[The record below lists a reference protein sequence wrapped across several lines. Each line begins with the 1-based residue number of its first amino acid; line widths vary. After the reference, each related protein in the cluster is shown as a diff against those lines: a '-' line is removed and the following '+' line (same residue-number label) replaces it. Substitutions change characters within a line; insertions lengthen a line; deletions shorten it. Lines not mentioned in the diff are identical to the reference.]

1 MVAWKPDK
9 HNNETHAVLII
20 SQDAEATS
28 VWKNLFQQKG
38 CHVIS
43 EISPKEAVQ
52 TAQLLLP
59 ALVLIHLDLPY
70 YERLNLCRELRS
82 TTDGTIL
89 LLAQKNDEME
99 VADYYYAGV
108 DEFLPTP
115 VNPMALLVK
124 SMAWLVRQEWDPRQ
138 GLDAKIHH

>member
-1 MVAWKPDK
+1 MVAWKADK
-9 HNNETHAVLII
+9 HSNETYAILIV
-20 SQDAEATS
+20 SEDAETIS
-28 VWKNLFQQKG
+28 VWKALFQQKG

-43 EISPKEAVQ
+43 EPSPQEAVQ

-82 TTDGTIL
+82 TTNGTIL
-89 LLAQKNDEME
+89 LLAQKKDEME

-115 VNPMALLVK
+115 VSPMALLVK

>member
-9 HNNETHAVLII
+9 HINETYAILIV
-20 SQDAEATS
+20 SEDAEATS
-28 VWKNLFQQKG
+28 VWKALFQQKG
-38 CHVIS
+38 CHVLS
-43 EISPKEAVQ
+43 ESSAKEAVQ

-70 YERLNLCRELRS
+70 DERLNLCRELRS
-82 TTDGTIL
+82 TTNGTIL

-115 VNPMALLVK
+115 VTPMALLVK
-124 SMAWLVRQEWDPRQ
+124 SMAWLVRQEWNPRQ
-138 GLDAKIHH
+138 GQNARVRH

>member
-1 MVAWKPDK
+1 MVAWKADK
-9 HNNETHAVLII
+9 HNHEMRAILII
-20 SQDAEATS
+20 SQDAETTS
-28 VWKNLFQQKG
+28 VWEALFRQKG

-43 EISPKEAVQ
+43 ETLPQEAVQ

-82 TTDGTIL
+82 VTNGTIL
-89 LLAQKNDEME
+89 LLAPKNDEME
-99 VADYYYAGV
+99 IAEYYYAGV

-124 SMAWLVRQEWDPRQ
+124 SMAWLVRQEWDPWQ
-138 GLDAKIHH
+138 GQNVKIHH